1 MSDERS
7 ARWNLPLLTAGQ
19 AQKEITHNEALTLL
33 DIAVGASVVALGATV
48 PPERPE
54 PGACW
59 IVGSGASG
67 AWAGKENTLA
77 GWTAGG
83 WRFISPRQGMTAR
96 VGTDQRLARYD
107 GTGWVAGE
115 PLGAPVP
122 LNVLASGGAVVDTAA
137 RDAIEAVH
145 AALAQLGLVTLQEV

>member
-7 ARWNLPLLTAGQ
+7 ARWNLPLLAPGQ

-48 PPERPE
+48 PPEAPQ

-59 IVGSGASG
+59 IVGSGATG
-67 AWAGKENTLA
+67 AWAGKENALA

-83 WRFISPRQGMTAR
+83 WRFVSPRQGMTVR
-96 VGTDQRLARYD
+96 VGTDQRLARYE
-107 GTGWVAGE
+107 GTIWVAGE

-122 LNVLASGGAVVDTAA
+122 LDGLASGGTVVDTAA
-137 RDAIEAVH
+137 RDAIGALH
-145 AALAQLGLVTLQEV
+145 AALAQIGLVTLRKV